1 MQYICLHISNIS
13 PENSELITA
22 LLSECGFE
30 SFVET
35 EDGGFD
41 AFVEETHYTKA
52 LAQKIGRWKKKY
64 DFTTTKTKMENRNWN
79 AEWEASFQPVTLDG
93 YVSIR
98 AKFHPP
104 ADNVRFDIVINPQ
117 MAFGTGHHETTQ
129 MMLEAMEHIDFKTHN
144 KVLDYGCG
152 TGILAIVAAK
162 LGATHVEGVDNELPA
177 YQDTLENAEL
187 NGVAPQIHAFYGT
200 LDAIEGQG
208 FDIILAN
215 ITRNII
221 LQSLE
226 TLSTK
231 LKNGGYLLLSGFLR
245 EDDNMMRENLAKHGY
260 TVTEKRTMGNWI
272 CMTAMNSHP

>member
-1 MQYICLHISNIS
+1 MQYICLHISDIS
-13 PENSELITA
+13 PENNEIVTA
-22 LLSECGFE
+22 LLSENGFE

-41 AFVEETHYTKA
+41 AFVEQAFWTKSLSQK
-52 LAQKIGRWKKKY
+52 LARWKKKY
-64 DFTTTKTKMENRNWN
+64 AFSTTKTNVENRNWN
-79 AEWEASFQPVTLDG
+79 ADWEASFQPVVLEG
-93 YVSIR
+93 YVAIR
-98 AKFHPP
+98 AKFHPA

-129 MMLEAMEHIDFKTHN
+129 MMLEAMEHLDFKTHH

-187 NGVAPQIHAFYGT
+187 NGVAPQLHAFYGT
-200 LDAIEGQG
+200 LDAIENTG
-208 FDIILAN
+208 FDVILAN

-221 LQSLE
+221 LQSLD
-226 TLSTK
+226 TLCQK
-231 LKNGGYLLLSGFLR
+231 IKRGGYLLLSGFLR
-245 EDDNMMRENLAKHGY
+245 EDEPMMRENLSKYGFN
-260 TVTEKRTMGNWI
+260 VLEKRSMGNWM
-272 CMTAMNSHP
+272 CLTCSY